1 VIVPFALG
9 GKGKY
14 QFLLNQKGFTFL
26 FFLLVFSFAN
36 LPVGQGQVS
45 SDEGRNFRYYYRL
58 KSEEFLET
66 VIPKEKYLLALV
78 QNMNEE
84 LWSRMKEGAYSAE
97 LNVDKLESPD
107 ETLVDSYNKELEKVL
122 LLFDEIN
129 LLEKKAKQKVNF
141 EALKSLSNLRTR
153 VRKIIEESVL
163 DKYVGELDIK
173 NGNGSS
179 GYQKNSN
186 VSKKEGTFT
195 KDQEATRRQFV
206 DEYFEQWKYNRIL
219 DFKTKLTKYIYL
231 RTKLI
236 KTADPFQLKRMFTR
250 DLKVALGNFSAGD
263 FALSRL
269 QLQDI
274 LTTYYQYQALDDVLF
289 YSCESSYGLNYLDE
303 ALKGYQRLS
312 EEYPQSRFWAKSLV
326 KMIYIYSIYDEV
338 DHIHAVYQELLL
350 QKQRL
355 DAESFGIVSYLVGYA
370 HFKAGNY
377 QKSLKALGNISSE
390 STYFFPSLYLS
401 AACYSN
407 LGEDRLAQS
416 LYYRLI
422 EEKQRSEKDPVLHQI
437 RNNALLKLGLIYYER
452 GEHQQAIA
460 FFNMVSE
467 DYSHYDL
474 SVIGRAWSAY
484 QIGNPAETL
493 QNAEWLLKN
502 SLMSRY
508 AYEARVLAA
517 SSREL
522 MGKSEEAIED
532 LKQVYQAKFRADQ
545 NDLLPEDQK
554 AMMGDVNA
562 VEAYERNILDTKEQK
577 LYNEIDKIQQFFRGT
592 NLGDRVAVSS
602 SSRTDADY
610 KRETKTLESK
620 IALLDRLEREA
631 RENQQSD
638 LLDEIRLLRSD
649 LIQTLESHSQ
659 TRYKRT
665 EYYDEDP
672 LIRRMGISEHLKYL
686 FQSLMLETTREKDQ
700 TVKDIET
707 AQKIIRQAKMQDQ
720 YNLVI
725 QTEIKEEEL
734 EDYYNRLNQY
744 EVWLRENFPQQMRVE
759 LDQWASFS
767 GYGISNINF
776 SRIKTCDRHMAD
788 ISKNIQK
795 IDEIYL
801 IKRKQLDRRIQGLL
815 SDVEKIENQMRS
827 EAMKREEQEKDR
839 FFKTDYFYKQKQEA
853 PVGEIQETPDSKKSK

>member
-1 VIVPFALG
+1 VPFALG

-14 QFLLNQKGFTFL
+14 LFLLNQKSIAFL
-26 FFLLVFSFAN
+26 FFLLVLSFAN
-36 LPVGQGQVS
+36 SSFGLGQESAG
-45 SDEGRNFRYYYRL
+45 EGTNLRYYYRL

-78 QNMNEE
+78 QNVNEE
-84 LWSRMKEGAYSAE
+84 MWARMKEGTYSSE
-97 LNVDKLESPD
+97 LSADQLVSPRES
-107 ETLVDSYNKELEKVL
+107 LLDSYNKELEKVL
-122 LLFDEIN
+122 LLLDEIN

-141 EALKSLSNLRTR
+141 EALKSLSNLRTQ

-163 DKYVGELDIK
+163 DKYVEQLDLK
-173 NGNGSS
+173 NGDGSPGS
-179 GYQKNSN
+179 QKGSN
-186 VSKKEGTFT
+186 APKGEETST
-195 KDQEATRRQFV
+195 KDQKTSRRQFA
-206 DEYFEQWKYNRIL
+206 DEYFEEWKYNRIL
-219 DFKTKLTKYIYL
+219 DFKMKLTQYVYL

-236 KTADPFQLKRMFTR
+236 QTADPFQLKRMFSR
-250 DLKVALGNFSAGD
+250 DLKAALENFSVGD

-274 LTTYYQYQALDDVLF
+274 LNTYYQYQTLDDVLF

-303 ALKGYQRLS
+303 ALKGYQRLI
-312 EEYPQSRFWAKSLV
+312 EEYPQSKFWAKALV
-326 KMIYIYSIYDEV
+326 KMIYIYSVYNEV
-338 DHIHAVYQELLL
+338 DKIHAVYQELLS
-350 QKQRL
+350 QKERL
-355 DAESFGIVSYLVGYA
+355 DVESFGIVSYLVGYA
-370 HFKAGNY
+370 QFKSGNY
-377 QKSLKALGNISSE
+377 QKSLKALGNVSSE

-407 LGEDRLAQS
+407 LGEDQLAQS

-522 MGKSEEAIED
+522 MGKSEEALED

-545 NDLLPEDQK
+545 SVVIPEDEK
-554 AMMGDVNA
+554 AMLGDVNT
-562 VEAYERNILDTKEQK
+562 VESYERSMLDNKEQK
-577 LYNEIDKIQQFFRGT
+577 LYNEIDKIQQFFHGTYPGDRGT
-592 NLGDRVAVSS
+592 VSPGNVNS
-602 SSRTDADY
+602 SDY
-610 KRETKTLESK
+610 KNETKTLENK
-620 IALLDRLEREA
+620 IALLDRLESEA

-638 LLDEIRLLRSD
+638 LLDDIRLLRSD
-649 LIQTLESHSQ
+649 LIQTLESHTQ

-665 EYYDEDP
+665 DYYEEDP
-672 LIRRMGISEHLKYL
+672 LIRRMGIAEHLKYL
-686 FQSLMLETTREKDQ
+686 FQSLMVETVREKDQ
-700 TVKDIET
+700 TVKDIEE
-707 AQKIIRQAKMQDQ
+707 AKKIIRLSKIQDQ
-720 YNLVI
+720 YNLMI
-725 QTEIKEEEL
+725 QTEIKKEEL

-776 SRIKTCDRHMAD
+776 SRIKTCDRRMAG

-815 SDVEKIENQMRS
+815 SDVEKIEDQMRS

-853 PVGEIQETPDSKKSK
+853 PVGEIQETPDSKQKK

>member
-1 VIVPFALG
+1 VKVPFALG
-9 GKGKY
+9 GKEKHP
-14 QFLLNQKGFTFL
+14 FFLNQKGVSFL
-26 FFLLVFSFAN
+26 FSLLVFLFAN
-36 LPVGQGQVS
+36 SPFGRGQESPG
-45 SDEGRNFRYYYRL
+45 EGTNSRYYYRL

-78 QNMNEE
+78 QNVNEE
-84 LWSRMKEGAYSAE
+84 MWARMKEGAYSSE
-97 LNVDKLESPD
+97 LSVDKLVSPH

-122 LLFDEIN
+122 LLLDEIN
-129 LLEKKAKQKVNF
+129 LLEKKAKQSVNF
-141 EALKSLSNLRTR
+141 EALTSLSNLRTQ

-163 DKYVGELDIK
+163 DKYVEQLDIQ
-173 NGNGSS
+173 NGNGSADQ
-179 GYQKNSN
+179 QKSPR
-186 VSKKEGTFT
+186 VSKSEATSA
-195 KDQEATRRQFV
+195 KDQETSRRQYA

-219 DFKTKLTKYIYL
+219 DFKMKLTQYVYL

-236 KTADPFQLKRMFTR
+236 RIADPFQLKRMFSR
-250 DLKVALGNFSAGD
+250 DLKTALENFSAGD

-274 LTTYYQYQALDDVLF
+274 LVTYYQYQTLDDVLF
-289 YSCESSYGLNYLDE
+289 YTCESSYGLNYLDE
-303 ALKGYQRLS
+303 ALKGYQRLA
-312 EEYPQSRFWAKSLV
+312 EEYPQSKFWAKTQV
-326 KMIYIYSIYDEV
+326 KMIYIYSVYNDV
-338 DHIHAVYQELLL
+338 DKIHTVYQELLS
-350 QKQRL
+350 QKERL
-355 DAESFGIVSYLVGYA
+355 DIESFGIVSYLVGYA
-370 HFKAGNY
+370 HFKSGYY
-377 QKSLKALGNISSE
+377 QKSLKALGNVSSE

-522 MGKSEEAIED
+522 MGNSEEALED
-532 LKQVYQAKFRADQ
+532 LKLVYQAKFRADQ
-545 NDLLPEDQK
+545 NVLLPEDEK
-554 AMMGDVNA
+554 AMLGDVNA
-562 VEAYERNILDTKEQK
+562 VESYEHSVLDTKEQK

-592 NLGDRVAVSS
+592 NIGDLDAVPSS
-602 SSRTDADY
+602 NNGNGDF
-610 KRETKTLESK
+610 KNETKTLESK
-620 IALLDRLEREA
+620 IALLDRLESEA

-638 LLDEIRLLRSD
+638 LLDDIRLLRSD

-665 EYYDEDP
+665 DDYEEDP
-672 LIRRMGISEHLKYL
+672 LIRRMGIEEHLKYL
-686 FQSLMLETTREKDQ
+686 FQSLMLETGREKDQ
-700 TVKDIET
+700 TVKDIEE
-707 AQKIIRQAKMQDQ
+707 AQKIIRQAKIQDQ
-720 YNLVI
+720 YNLMI
-725 QTEIKEEEL
+725 QTEIKKEEL

-776 SRIKTCDRHMAD
+776 SRIKTCDRRMAG
-788 ISKNIQK
+788 ISKSIQK
-795 IDEIYL
+795 IDEIY
-801 IKRKQLDRRIQGLL
+801 IVKRKQLDRRIQGLL
-815 SDVEKIENQMRS
+815 NDVEKIEDQMRS

-853 PVGEIQETPDSKKSK
+853 PVGEIQETPDSKQKK